1 VTTYKQRQLLVLV
14 DGSNGMWLEVE
25 GEEKN

>member
-1 VTTYKQRQLLVLV
+1 MTTYKQRQLLVLV
-14 DGSNGMWLEVE
+14 DGSNGMWVEVE